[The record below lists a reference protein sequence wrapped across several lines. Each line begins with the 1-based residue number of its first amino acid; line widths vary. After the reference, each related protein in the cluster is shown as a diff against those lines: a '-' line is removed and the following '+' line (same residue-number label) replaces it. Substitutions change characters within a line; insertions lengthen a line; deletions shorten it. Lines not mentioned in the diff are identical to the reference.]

1 MHLLRD
7 STPFRR
13 YTDSMNVS
21 LPSKMHLLRN
31 TLRHRLHLLHVCIFT
46 LSCVSF
52 IYFVLPLYSR
62 RVLSLPLSSRRV
74 VSRSADKLNRQV
86 AIKADKPTMIL
97 ERLSVVEHPRAIC
110 IDSSPAAFYHNIV
123 DGLQEKDVII
133 YLAGGG
139 HCFSSKQCQQRSVT
153 QAMSAK
159 VSETSNVNKGQ

>member
-52 IYFVLPLYSR
+52 IYFVLPFSSG
-62 RVLSLPLSSRRV
+62 RVASL
-74 VSRSADKLNRQV
+74 SADKLNRQL
-86 AIKADKPTMIL
+86 AITADKPTMIL
-97 ERLSVVEHPRAIC
+97 ERMSVVEHPRAIC

-159 VSETSNVNKGQ
+159 VSETNNVNKGQ